1 MAFKFRG
8 SSLIADGSFN
18 INNSIQ
24 IPQIPKRRI
33 FFENSETGKVFN
45 VTDLFLKKR
54 KRESK
59 LIQFKET
66 YLRDIKNKLVSVFII
81 IVNRAYYA
89 SPSVFIERFT
99 IKLKRKELQILG
111 YYWQSDVGDIEFEHH
126 YHFIIVVKRLC
137 SKDINAI
144 FKTKKNNCYKFQFC
158 NSISGFKNYL
168 KKKEIYALKGKR
180 SYGSSKEFK
189 KIKNENIF

>member
-1 MAFKFRG
+1 MAVKFRG
-8 SSLIADGSFN
+8 SSLIADGSYN

-45 VTDLFLKKR
+45 VTDLYLKKK

-59 LIQFKET
+59 LTLFKET
-66 YLRDIKNKLVSVFII
+66 YIRDIKNKLVSVFLII
-81 IVNRAYYA
+81 ANSEYYTN
-89 SPSVFIERFT
+89 PSEFIERFA
-99 IKLKRKELQILG
+99 IKLKRKKVKILA

-126 YHFIIVVKRLC
+126 FHFIVVVKRL
-137 SKDINAI
+137 SGDDVKAI
-144 FKTKKNNCYKFQFC
+144 FKTKNSNCYKFQLC
-158 NSISGFKNYL
+158 NSINGFKNYL

-180 SYGSSKEFK
+180 SYGTSKEFK
-189 KIKNENIF
+189 KV